1 MIEKAATDIY
11 TFENLRKGQYT
22 YVDKF
27 RLSGKP
33 VTLIGIAFST
43 RKRAVSATKIVRDA

>member
-22 YVDKF
+22 YVDKTAILKTLAGVAF
-27 RLSGKP
+27 DSDMRNLSD
-33 VTLIGIAFST
+33 
-43 RKRAVSATKIVRDA
+43 RKIEVAAE